1 MFKRIAL
8 LLFLLSCVAPP
19 LFAADEQTKEP
30 ESQEKPNADYQYF
43 LLEPDIITNY
53 SSSGK
58 SMGYIRVTVEL
69 LVKSK
74 LDFKLLEKH
83 EPLIR
88 DKIIEV
94 LSSQQADVIKST
106 GQRENIRKQCINGIN
121 TVLEREVGAK
131 PVEKLIFT
139 KFLYQ

>member
-1 MFKRIAL
+1 

-19 LFAADEQTKEP
+19 LFAKEDQAKEDQAKDSQP
-30 ESQEKPNADYQYF
+30 EEKTNSDYQYF

-53 SSSGK
+53 LSSGK
-58 SMGYIRVTVEL
+58 HMGYLRVTVEL

-74 LDFKLLEKH
+74 ADSKLLGNH

-94 LSSQQADVIKST
+94 LSSQQAAVIKST
-106 GQRENIRKQCINGIN
+106 GQRENIRKQCLNAIN
-121 TVLEREVGAK
+121 TALESEIKVK